1 MSASIPSPE
10 YIKIHH
16 AHRQFMTPEGGIINA
31 LDNISLSI
39 AQSEFI
45 TLLGPSGCG
54 KTTLLKII
62 AGFEELDSGDILLDG
77 QSIIQQPAHKRPVNT
92 VFQSYALFPHMTVG
106 DNVGYGLDIAKVN
119 KVERNQRVAE
129 ALTMVGLSGIE
140 QRLPSQLSGGQQ
152 QRVALARAII
162 NRPKL
167 LLLDEPLSALDKNL
181 RLQMQ
186 LELKNLQTE
195 LGICFI
201 FVTHDQEEALTM
213 SDQIVVLNSGKID
226 QIGTPDEIYH
236 TPKTEFVARFIGE
249 SNILSGMV
257 ISKSENGVNIDCN
270 GCTIF
275 SHDQTLKLGEEVKLL
290 LRPEHLSLT
299 PNELEGPQA
308 QLTMT
313 LNQTVFVG
321 SDYQLHGEL
330 SNGLPFSA
338 LTRKTNTPLIKG
350 QQLTLYYQVD
360 ALHTIP
366 AKQKSIKGHI

>member
-1 MSASIPSPE
+1 MSVSIPSPE

-16 AHRQFMTPEGGIINA
+16 AHRQFITPEGGIINA
-31 LDNISLSI
+31 LDDISLSI

-54 KTTLLKII
+54 KTTLLKIV

-129 ALTMVGLSGIE
+129 ALDMVGLGGIE

-213 SDQIVVLNSGKID
+213 SDRIVVLNGGKIE
-226 QIGTPDEIYH
+226 QVGTPDEVYH
-236 TPKTEFVARFIGE
+236 SPQTEFVATFIGE
-249 SNILSGMV
+249 SNILSGTV
-257 ISKSENGVNIDCN
+257 LNKSETGIDVDCN
-270 GCTIF
+270 GFTIH
-275 SHDQTLKLGEEVKLL
+275 SHDTKPELGEEVKLL
-290 LRPEHLSLT
+290 LRPEHLSLN
-299 PNELEGPQA
+299 PNGQESTQA

-313 LNQTVFVG
+313 LNQTIFIG

-330 SNGLPFSA
+330 ENGLAFSA
-338 LTRKTNTPLIKG
+338 LTRKTSTPLIKG
-350 QQLTLYYQVD
+350 SELTLYYQVS

-366 AKQKSIKGHI
+366 SKKKKTKGRI